1 MKRRRKTPGAH
12 AGKAPSKQV
21 RTSLTET
28 KYSSGGAKLK
38 RKKGGFVR
46 KPKPPIRYKKKAIK
60 FD

>member
-1 MKRRRKTPGAH
+1 MRRKKTPGAH
-12 AGKAPSKQV
+12 AGKSPQKQV
-21 RTSLTET
+21 RTAVTEG
-28 KYSSGGAKLK
+28 KYESGGAKLK